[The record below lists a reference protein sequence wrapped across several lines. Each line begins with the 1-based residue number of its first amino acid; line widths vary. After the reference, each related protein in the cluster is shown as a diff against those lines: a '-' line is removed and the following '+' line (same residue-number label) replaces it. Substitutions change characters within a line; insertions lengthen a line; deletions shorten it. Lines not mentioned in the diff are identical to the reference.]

1 MARLIIGENSV
12 WGYYYQPTFDPK
24 EAEQAKKELDDLK
37 KRLEQSEKE
46 NIA

>member
-12 WGYYYQPTFDPK
+12 WGYYYQPTFDLK
-24 EAEQAKKELDDLK
+24 EAEKAKKELDDLK

-46 NIA
+46 SIA